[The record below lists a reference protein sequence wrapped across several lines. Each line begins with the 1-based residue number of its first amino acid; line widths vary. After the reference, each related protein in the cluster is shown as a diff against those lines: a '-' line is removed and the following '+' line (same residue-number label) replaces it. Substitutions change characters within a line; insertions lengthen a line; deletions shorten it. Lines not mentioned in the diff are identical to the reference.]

1 MSGVIALVGFIGSGK
16 GTVGDFLQR
25 LGFETESFARPLK
38 DATSLIFNWPRDL
51 VEGATAESRAWRDI
65 PDEFWSEKLGRSFTP
80 RLALQLMGTE
90 AGRQVFGQNLW
101 TSALINRLDP
111 KKNYVVTDARFD
123 NEIKA
128 IRDIGGVT
136 VRVKRGL
143 DPDWF
148 PLAQEYLVAER
159 DCAKTGSQ
167 MGHYFETILGKLPHR
182 SEWDWA
188 NSPMD
193 FTIINDG
200 TLEELKQKVYTL

>member
-1 MSGVIALVGFIGSGK
+1 MSKVIALVGFIGSGK

-25 LGFETESFARPLK
+25 LGFEKESFARPLK
-38 DATSLIFNWPRDL
+38 DATSIIFNWPRDM

-90 AGRQVFGQNLW
+90 AGREVFGENLW

-111 KKNYVVTDARFD
+111 KKNYVITDARFD

-148 PLAQEYLVAER
+148 PLAQEYLVLEKDSTGKPYGYAER
-159 DCAKTGSQ
+159 LLEQ
-167 MGHYFETILGKLPHR
+167 LPHR

-193 FTIINDG
+193 FTITNDG